1 MYAIII
7 ITIKAN
13 DKKYSIKDTSFRR
26 GVGNNRRHL
35 SLATVKIITQRL
47 SKVNCRKKQINFRPD
62 FFIFYPKTFHRLYK
76 HRRRPL

>member
-35 SLATVKIITQRL
+35 SLAAVKIITQRL
-47 SKVNCRKKQINFRPD
+47 SKVNCRKK
-62 FFIFYPKTFHRLYK
+62 
-76 HRRRPL
+76 

>member
-13 DKKYSIKDTSFRR
+13 DKKYSIKDTSFQR

-47 SKVNCRKKQINFRPD
+47 SKVNCRKK
-62 FFIFYPKTFHRLYK
+62 
-76 HRRRPL
+76 